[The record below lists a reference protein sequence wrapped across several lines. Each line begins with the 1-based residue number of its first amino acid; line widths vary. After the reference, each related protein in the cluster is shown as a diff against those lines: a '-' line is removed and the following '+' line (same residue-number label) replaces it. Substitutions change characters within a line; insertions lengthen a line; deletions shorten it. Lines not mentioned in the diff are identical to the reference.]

1 MLVCDYCKHKMTR
14 DNIRTIK
21 IQVYCRPWEDDIER
35 EFEIC
40 PQCASKLIKK
50 LEEDTSEAEKPMW

>member
-1 MLVCDYCKHKMTR
+1 MLVCDYCKHKMTK
-14 DNIRTIK
+14 DNIRKIK

-40 PQCASKLIKK
+40 PKCASFLIRE
-50 LEEDTSEAEKPMW
+50 LEKDTSEEEESTW